1 MVLISFELRKKILSI
16 IPASFLIQQPNN
28 GYELVTNYSEIGMLL
43 EQKNGQFLKLF
54 YFNRENINEVL
65 YEANEIISIDI
76 NQTKKLSDLFYL
88 DLLIKENEN
97 VVNYIF
103 PKETF
108 ISLSDELL
116 SIKRSPKKIIL
127 AKIIYDLIESFEGF
141 GNYDEK
147 FNESKLIN
155 LRNLCLKEIKDEIEN
170 DKIFWNDVDID
181 NILIMSIDELYAKII
196 IKVYHT
202 DFFSYENALNILD
215 DLELEDI
222 TINENIYKKLINFLN
237 NDQNNKIIETID
249 DFVNEQKINYYY
261 MLLKYIFK
269 TPLYIYQSTFLLKAR
284 QLLISIIHN
293 NLYTFISLISEL
305 TTDNKEKLDF
315 IIKVLSD
322 SDYYYDI
329 YTKMKNNRKIT
340 NIISDKRLKN
350 SFPLIQILLD
360 LKVDEIT
367 FNENEINNM
376 LKKWEFFECIIKEK
390 KFRKL
395 RFKERKKLFSFL
407 KDKNNKTV
415 LLNIFTKEQY
425 DSFQRLDINQSEES
439 LDENPININNCSVQV
454 DNSNKIQENL
464 EEENID
470 ELNEHNVKREEVTSM
485 IIQSYTIKDDKE
497 LESEPPTEAINF
509 KYNNIDLNKFRKS
522 NKYKVIEYNKALE
535 TNETFSNSYFNY
547 TKNLSKGHYLIA
559 GNTRRVLLYNSFF
572 ERKLEIHLYSRP
584 QNIYE
589 IEDKNDN
596 EGIIRLFACC
606 RDVLVLILINLEN
619 YSYQEIIKSQE
630 NYISYNSYYDLTKD
644 YFINGIKGGFLFK
657 ENRINYKIN
666 KIFEVN
672 YINGINIKEKIFAF
686 SSNDLV
692 PNGENKLIIYDFN
705 INETLKE
712 IKNYSFKI
720 SNSCLHL
727 INLEK
732 INSINLDRQILFCSC
747 SPDLK
752 NEKNGFLFVD
762 INSEKKEFVECFYD
776 TKEFEPHCFCHIS
789 IVENNNSID
798 DVISKEENI
807 DIKETEYFLVG
818 GFDPMKRIGCVKLYK
833 IAYNERNDKINIKYL
848 LDIETEDV
856 DNYMGFDTDVTCI
869 SQSKITGNL
878 LITCLD
884 GNVYLFKPINLQL
897 FLKN

>member
-28 GYELVTNYSEIGMLL
+28 GYELVTNYSEIGLLL

-170 DKIFWNDVDID
+170 DKIIWNDVDID

-215 DLELEDI
+215 DLELEAI
-222 TINENIYKKLINFLN
+222 NINENIYKKLIKFLN
-237 NDQNNKIIETID
+237 NDQNNKIIETIE

-284 QLLISIIHN
+284 QILISIIHN

-329 YTKMKNNRKIT
+329 YTKMKNNRIIN
-340 NIISDKRLKN
+340 NIINDKRLKN

-376 LKKWEFFECIIKEK
+376 LKKWEFFKSIIKEK

-439 LDENPININNCSVQV
+439 LDENPINNNNCSVQV

-470 ELNEHNVKREEVTSM
+470 ELNEQNVKREEVTSM

-497 LESEPPTEAINF
+497 LENEPPTEAINF

-522 NKYKVIEYNKALE
+522 NKYKVTEYNKTLE
-535 TNETFSNSYFNY
+535 INETFSNSYFNY

-589 IEDKNDN
+589 IEDKNDDK
-596 EGIIRLFACC
+596 GIIRLFACC
-606 RDVLVLILINLEN
+606 RDVLVIILINLEN

-630 NYISYNSYYDLTKD
+630 NYISYNSYYDLTND

-705 INETLKE
+705 TNETLKE

-720 SNSCLHL
+720 SNSSLHV

-732 INSINLDRQILFCSC
+732 INPINLDRQILLCSC

-807 DIKETEYFLVG
+807 DIQETEFFLVG

-848 LDIETEDV
+848 LDIETEEV

>member
-237 NDQNNKIIETID
+237 NDQNSKIIEAID
-249 DFVNEQKINYYY
+249 DFVNEQNINYYY

-329 YTKMKNNRKIT
+329 YTKMKNNRIIN
-340 NIISDKRLKN
+340 NIINDKRLKN

-376 LKKWEFFECIIKEK
+376 LKKWEFFESIIKEK

-439 LDENPININNCSVQV
+439 LDENPINNNNCSVQV

-470 ELNEHNVKREEVTSM
+470 ELNEQNVKREEVTSM

-522 NKYKVIEYNKALE
+522 NKYKVIEYNKTLE
-535 TNETFSNSYFNY
+535 SNETFSNSYFNY

-589 IEDKNDN
+589 IEDKNDTK
-596 EGIIRLFACC
+596 GIIRLFACC

-630 NYISYNSYYDLTKD
+630 NYISYNSYYDLTND
-644 YFINGIKGGFLFK
+644 YIINGIKGGFLFK
-657 ENRINYKIN
+657 ENRINYRIN

-692 PNGENKLIIYDFN
+692 PHGENKLIIYDFN
-705 INETLKE
+705 TNETLKE

-720 SNSCLHL
+720 SNSSLHV

-732 INSINLDRQILFCSC
+732 INPISLDRQILLCSC
-747 SPDLK
+747 SLDIK
-752 NEKNGFLFVD
+752 NGKNGFLFVD

-798 DVISKEENI
+798 DVITQEENI

-818 GFDPMKRIGCVKLYK
+818 GFDPMKRIGCIKLYK

>member
-181 NILIMSIDELYAKII
+181 NILIMRIDELYAKII

-215 DLELEDI
+215 DLELEAI

-237 NDQNNKIIETID
+237 NDQNNKIIETIE

-305 TTDNKEKLDF
+305 ATDNKEKLDF
-315 IIKVLSD
+315 IIKTLSD
-322 SDYYYDI
+322 NGYYYDK
-329 YTKMKNNRKIT
+329 YTQMKNNRKIT
-340 NIISDKRLKN
+340 DIISDKRLKN

-360 LKVDEIT
+360 LKIDEIT
-367 FNENEINNM
+367 FNENEINNI
-376 LKKWEFFECIIKEK
+376 LKKWEFFESIIKEK
-390 KFRKL
+390 KYRKL
-395 RFKERKKLFSFL
+395 RLKERKKLFSFL

-439 LDENPININNCSVQV
+439 LDENPINNNNCSVQV

-470 ELNEHNVKREEVTSM
+470 ELNEQNVKREEVTSM

-589 IEDKNDN
+589 IEDKKDDK
-596 EGIIRLFACC
+596 GIIRLFACC

-630 NYISYNSYYDLTKD
+630 NYISYNSYYDLTND

-657 ENRINYKIN
+657 ENRINYRIN

-692 PNGENKLIIYDFN
+692 PHGENKLLIYDFN
-705 INETLKE
+705 TNETLKE
-712 IKNYSFKI
+712 IKNYPFKI
-720 SNSCLHL
+720 SNSSLHV

-732 INSINLDRQILFCSC
+732 INSISLDRQILLCSC
-747 SPDLK
+747 SPDIK
-752 NEKNGFLFVD
+752 NGKNGFLFVD

-798 DVISKEENI
+798 DVITIEENI

-818 GFDPMKRIGCVKLYK
+818 GFDPMKRIGCIKLYK

>member
-196 IKVYHT
+196 IKVFQS

-329 YTKMKNNRKIT
+329 YTKMKNNRIIN
-340 NIISDKRLKN
+340 NIINDKRLKN

-376 LKKWEFFECIIKEK
+376 LKKWEFFKSIIKEK

-439 LDENPININNCSVQV
+439 LDENPINNNNCSVQV

-470 ELNEHNVKREEVTSM
+470 ELNEQNVKREEVTSM

-705 INETLKE
+705 TNETLKE
-712 IKNYSFKI
+712 IKNYSFQI
-720 SNSCLHL
+720 SNSGLHL

-818 GFDPMKRIGCVKLYK
+818 GFDPMKRIGCIKLYK

-848 LDIETEDV
+848 LDIETEEV

>member
-215 DLELEDI
+215 DLELEAI
-222 TINENIYKKLINFLN
+222 NINENIYKKLIKFLN
-237 NDQNNKIIETID
+237 NDQNNKIIETIE

-284 QLLISIIHN
+284 QILISIIHN

-329 YTKMKNNRKIT
+329 YTKMKNNRIIN
-340 NIISDKRLKN
+340 NIINDKRLKN

-376 LKKWEFFECIIKEK
+376 LKKWEFFESIIKEK

-439 LDENPININNCSVQV
+439 LDENPINNNNCSMQV

-464 EEENID
+464 VEENID

-485 IIQSYTIKDDKE
+485 IIQSYTIKDNKE

-509 KYNNIDLNKFRKS
+509 KYNNLDLNKFRKS
-522 NKYKVIEYNKALE
+522 NKYKVTEYNKTLE
-535 TNETFSNSYFNY
+535 INEAFSNSYFNY

-589 IEDKNDN
+589 IEDKNVN
-596 EGIIRLFACC
+596 KGIIRLFACC

-630 NYISYNSYYDLTKD
+630 NYISYNSYYDLTND
-644 YFINGIKGGFLFK
+644 YIINGIKGGFLFK

-705 INETLKE
+705 TNETLKE

-720 SNSCLHL
+720 SNSSLHV

-732 INSINLDRQILFCSC
+732 INPINLDRQILLCSC

-762 INSEKKEFVECFYD
+762 INSKKKEFVECFYD

-833 IAYNERNDKINIKYL
+833 IAFNERNGKINIKYL